1 MNVDHD
7 ATMRAAAKAGA
18 TVTVTRN
25 GQHVTTGQLVT
36 WRPHTTHPG
45 RNYGSKYT
53 ARVATN
59 GHPRTYSLTTHDIEV
74 TP

>member
-45 RNYGSKYT
+45 RLRPSTGPRRHQRTHAPT
-53 ARVATN
+53 ASPP
-59 GHPRTYSLTTHDIEV
+59 GIE
-74 TP
+74 